1 MNDADSILPV
11 LCAWKAEPGRPH
23 VCLQCGLWNILIPL
37 LGTST
42 QKTKKIPFK
51 IGLLFDNAPG
61 HPRALMGLTMCS
73 EINVVPM
80 AANPTSIL

>member
-1 MNDADSILPV
+1 MENR
-11 LCAWKAEPGRPH
+11 AWTITRLFTVWFAEH
-23 VCLQCGLWNILIPL
+23 LIPL

-42 QKTKKIPFK
+42 QKTKKIAFK